1 MSNYTRTK
9 ITKDFFLQSPVDSLK
24 IIFFPTCW
32 GLTLAT
38 LLPAVVTDETPSG
51 PEGVLSE
58 NPEGPTDE
66 AEDAPSMLELTAAAT
81 DADTETVGP
90 PDTNALGSP
99 LAPPV
104 GKNRLGKKE
113 LLSAST
119 DGFVLNPLGV
129 MSQFFPSSK

>member
-1 MSNYTRTK
+1 MYRMQNYTGTK
-9 ITKDFFLQSPVDSLK
+9 FTKDFFDISSGFSTSHK
-24 IIFFPTCW
+24 CIIPTCW

-51 PEGVLSE
+51 PEGVFSE

-81 DADTETVGP
+81 DAETETVGP

-104 GKNRLGKKE
+104 GKHRWEKIIITHIFQNGQV
-113 LLSAST
+113 T
-119 DGFVLNPLGV
+119 
-129 MSQFFPSSK
+129 

>member
-1 MSNYTRTK
+1 M
-9 ITKDFFLQSPVDSLK
+9 
-24 IIFFPTCW
+24 
-32 GLTLAT
+32 AT

-104 GKNRLGKKE
+104 GKHRWEKRIITHIFQNGLVTSKLMENFLVQLLCGVLLFDASVTFKNHKVE
-113 LLSAST
+113 APDWLLSTAC
-119 DGFVLNPLGV
+119 
-129 MSQFFPSSK
+129 

>member
-1 MSNYTRTK
+1 M
-9 ITKDFFLQSPVDSLK
+9 
-24 IIFFPTCW
+24 
-32 GLTLAT
+32 AT

-51 PEGVLSE
+51 PEGVFSE

-81 DADTETVGP
+81 DAETETVGP

-104 GKNRLGKKE
+104 GKNRWEKRIIL
-113 LLSAST
+113 
-119 DGFVLNPLGV
+119 VYR
-129 MSQFFPSSK
+129 

>member
-1 MSNYTRTK
+1 M
-9 ITKDFFLQSPVDSLK
+9 
-24 IIFFPTCW
+24 
-32 GLTLAT
+32 AT

-51 PEGVLSE
+51 PEGVFSE

-104 GKNRLGKKE
+104 GKHRWEKRIITHIFQNGQVTSKLMVHKKI
-113 LLSAST
+113 
-119 DGFVLNPLGV
+119 
-129 MSQFFPSSK
+129 